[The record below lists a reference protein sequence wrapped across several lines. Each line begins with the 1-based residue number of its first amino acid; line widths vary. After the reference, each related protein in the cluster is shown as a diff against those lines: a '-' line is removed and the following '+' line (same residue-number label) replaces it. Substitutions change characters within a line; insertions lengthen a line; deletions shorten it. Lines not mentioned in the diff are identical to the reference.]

1 VTADGYTLQ
10 DSAAR
15 RYPALRTSMH
25 LVRHRDANGTYFVRP
40 AYRPE
45 DHRVDRNAMRALES
59 WRKDRYSPEALIE
72 LHDGPFAGWTEL
84 ARFGNDG
91 SEQLSS
97 DLVLDSDALEC
108 FLARGAPLDGDEVR
122 VHHATGGARLI
133 LQEGPRFA
141 SLWLRNAVQ
150 HRRSCS
156 PVELAE
162 QVDSIVRRHWSGFI
176 LIRRTAQKNP
186 TRLDGPW
193 WGCQTR
199 LESTTLRGTFPRWS
213 RRAHA
218 SVCSCSEVQSSS
230 ERGHST

>member
-1 VTADGYTLQ
+1 MTADGYTLQ

-84 ARFGNDG
+84 ARFGNEDG

-162 QVDSIVRRHWSGFI
+162 QVDSIVRRHWSGFTLTPSHGTKKPHQVGWTVVGVPDASRVNYVARYVSSVVTSGTRKCMFLLRGSK
-176 LIRRTAQKNP
+176 LIRART
-186 TRLDGPW
+186 
-193 WGCQTR
+193 
-199 LESTTLRGTFPRWS
+199 
-213 RRAHA
+213 
-218 SVCSCSEVQSSS
+218 
-230 ERGHST
+230 